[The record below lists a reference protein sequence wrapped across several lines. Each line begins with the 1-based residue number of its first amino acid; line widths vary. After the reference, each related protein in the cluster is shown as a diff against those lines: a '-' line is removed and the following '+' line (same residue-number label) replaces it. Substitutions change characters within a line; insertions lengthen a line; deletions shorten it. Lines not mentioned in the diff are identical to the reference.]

1 MPVIPE
7 ITQREKREAEKKSG
21 GGGEMIEGKELEVL
35 DGLWSCAA

>member
-7 ITQREKREAEKKSG
+7 ITEREKREAEKIKIRG
-21 GGGEMIEGKELEVL
+21 GGVIEGKELEVL

>member
-7 ITQREKREAEKKSG
+7 ITEREKREAEKIKIRG
-21 GGGEMIEGKELEVL
+21 GVIEGKELEVL